1 MSDEQG
7 LDAVLKEC
15 PRSVWRDTD
24 QSGAFMVSEEGR

>member
-1 MSDEQG
+1 
-7 LDAVLKEC
+7 VLKEC